1 MPENTQTNMN
11 STTVGLGELT
21 AIESLQKLQSL
32 EWEINRLNALYARA
46 LDERRFDLWPD
57 FFIPEGRYT
66 VRSREN
72 HERGLP
78 LALIDLESQG
88 MMKDRIYGATQT
100 IFHAPYY
107 TRHVVSSTVV
117 LGSTLTSGLTAS
129 VQAPMQA
136 PMQAP
141 LHTPLQDPTLWVSST
156 SYSVFRTK
164 PTQTSEVFNVG
175 QYLDH
180 WTSTDSGLK
189 LVSRL
194 CVYDSE
200 MVLNSFI
207 YPI

>member
-1 MPENTQTNMN
+1 MHDNTPPNR
-11 STTVGLGELT
+11 LGNIT
-21 AIESLQKLQSL
+21 PVDDQATLQNLQL
-32 EWEINRLNALYARA
+32 EINHLNAQYARA
-46 LDERRFDLWPD
+46 LDEKDFEQWPE
-57 FFIPEGRYT
+57 FFIHEGRYT

-78 LALIDLESQG
+78 LALMDLESQG
-88 MMKDRIYGATQT
+88 MMKDRIYGVTNT

-107 TRHVVSSTVV
+107 TRHVVSCTLIV
-117 LGSTLTSGLTAS
+117 GSTPTSSLS
-129 VQAPMQA
+129 PPVQSTT
-136 PMQAP
+136 
-141 LHTPLQDPTLWVSST
+141 LGPTLWVSST
-156 SYSVFRTK
+156 SYAVFRTK
-164 PTQTSEVFNVG
+164 PTQATEVFNVG

-180 WTSTDSGLK
+180 WTSTPTGLK